1 MVFSINHRFPNDS
14 HCKDSHKK
22 SSPRKTASREIGL
35 NGHNIANHAAVEFEK
50 VDVICIEPRGQSE
63 VSIDLR

>member
-1 MVFSINHRFPNDS
+1 MIHIVKIHT
-14 HCKDSHKK
+14 KK

-50 VDVICIEPRGQSE
+50 VDVICIKPRGQSE
-63 VSIDLR
+63 VSIDLRWVHRPWTW